1 MTSLALLQSSGAMAL
16 IANAIPI
23 VGIVIIF
30 YFFVIS
36 PANKQRKK
44 TEEMLAALKKGDRV
58 ITSGGIH
65 GSIQGIEDQ
74 VIWLRVADN
83 VKIKVQRSAIAT
95 VVGSD

>member
-1 MTSLALLQSSGAMAL
+1 MTLAFLQASGALAL
-16 IANAIPI
+16 IVNAVPI
-23 VGIVIIF
+23 LAIVIIF

-65 GSIQGIEDQ
+65 ASIQSVEEQ
-74 VIWLRVADN
+74 VVWLRIADN
-83 VKIKVQRSAIAT
+83 VKIKVQRSAIAS

>member
-1 MTSLALLQSSGAMAL
+1 MTGLAMLQSSGAAAL

-30 YFFVIS
+30 YFFVIA

-44 TEEMLAALKKGDRV
+44 TEEMLSALKKGDRV
-58 ITSGGIH
+58 ITTAGIH
-65 GSIQGIEDQ
+65 GSIQGLEDQ
-74 VIWLRVADN
+74 VVWLRIADN
-83 VKIKVQRSAIAT
+83 VKIKVQRSSIAS